1 LYEAFK
7 KFDVIV
13 TPTTPTTA
21 FKIGEKVDDPLTM
34 YLSDIYTVTANL
46 AGICGLNVPA
56 GKDKM
61 GLPFGMQ
68 LLGDTFQEEK
78 VLKLGHFIEKYCMD

>member
-1 LYEAFK
+1 
-7 KFDVIV
+7 
-13 TPTTPTTA
+13 
-21 FKIGEKVDDPLTM
+21 
-34 YLSDIYTVTANL
+34 
-46 AGICGLNVPA
+46 
-56 GKDKM
+56 M